1 MKMVR
6 RHTSALLRSILWT
19 IILYVSVTFV
29 LRGFYEL
36 QSNHIKQNK
45 VENKYNHLDYIHNI
59 LHYLDTNRN
68 KPPQGNSSLEA
79 TNEDITIQTKF
90 PPAKSILDLINENI
104 NVEDKENLGNIGIY
118 LSPNKKAPFQLMDS
132 WNKQSKD
139 FIYNRYQNY
148 CRTLGKENVC
158 PCLTEEHG
166 NFGEFTAFCI
176 I

>member
-1 MKMVR
+1 MNYKATISNKIR
-6 RHTSALLRSILWT
+6 RKISITILLIYT
-19 IILYVSVTFV
+19 TYCIILTQIGIS
-29 LRGFYEL
+29 
-36 QSNHIKQNK
+36 
-45 VENKYNHLDYIHNI
+45 
-59 LHYLDTNRN
+59 LHV
-68 KPPQGNSSLEA
+68 QGNSSLEA